1 MGINVAVLGN
11 GYTPTEPPQDRGT
24 SLRNS
29 PINVQMSDQGVVIS
43 TVQATLPGIQTPQEL
58 SKTAAELEKITLAFS
73 KKLKFVIDQQTK
85 EVIVK
90 VIDPE
95 TDKVI
100 KELPPEELQRLHMRI
115 KEMIGLLF
123 DEKV

>member
-1 MGINVAVLGN
+1 MGMNVAVLGN
-11 GYTPTEPPQDRGT
+11 GYTPTEPPQDRST
-24 SLRNS
+24 SVHNS
-29 PINVQMSDQGVVIS
+29 PLNVQMNDQGVVIS

-73 KKLKFVIDQQTK
+73 KKLKFVIDQKTK

-100 KELPPEELQRLHMRI
+100 KELPPEELQRLHVRI

>member
-1 MGINVAVLGN
+1 MGMTITGVGN
-11 GYTPTEPPQDRGT
+11 GYSQPDHIVE
-24 SLRNS
+24 
-29 PINVQMSDQGVVIS
+29 
-43 TVQATLPGIQTPQEL
+43 QAAVRSAHRAQEYERARAASVQEL
-58 SKTAAELEKITLAFS
+58 DSAAKDMERITLAFN
-73 KKLKFVIDQQTK
+73 KKLRFSIDQQTD

-100 KELPPEELQRLHMRI
+100 KELPPEELQRLHKQL

-123 DEKV
+123 DEIV

>member
-1 MGINVAVLGN
+1 MGMNVAVLGN

-24 SLRNS
+24 ALHNN
-29 PINVQMSDQGVVIS
+29 PINVQTNNSGGVIS

-73 KKLKFVIDQQTK
+73 KKLKFVVDQKTQD
-85 EVIVK
+85 VIVK

-100 KELPPEELQRLHMRI
+100 KELPPEELQRLHARI

>member
-1 MGINVAVLGN
+1 MGIAITAAGN
-11 GYTPTEPPQDRGT
+11 GYP
-24 SLRNS
+24 SS
-29 PINVQMSDQGVVIS
+29 
-43 TVQATLPGIQTPQEL
+43 EL
-58 SKTAAELEKITLAFS
+58 SLPFALTHPQPIEAQVAETKTADHRGAADIDSTTADLERISLAFNRKLRFVVDS
-73 KKLKFVIDQQTK
+73 KSK

-100 KELPPEELQRLHMRI
+100 KELPPEELRRLHLKI

-123 DEKV
+123 DERA

>member
-1 MGINVAVLGN
+1 MTITGVGN
-11 GYTPTEPPQDRGT
+11 GYA
-24 SLRNS
+24 S
-29 PINVQMSDQGVVIS
+29 PEHIVDHAAVRNVQRAQEYERAKSVP
-43 TVQATLPGIQTPQEL
+43 TQEL
-58 SKTAAELEKITLAFS
+58 DAAVKDLERISLAFN
-73 KKLKFVIDQQTK
+73 KKLRFSIDHQTD

-100 KELPPEELQRLHMRI
+100 KVLPPEELQRLHRQL

-123 DEKV
+123 DEIV